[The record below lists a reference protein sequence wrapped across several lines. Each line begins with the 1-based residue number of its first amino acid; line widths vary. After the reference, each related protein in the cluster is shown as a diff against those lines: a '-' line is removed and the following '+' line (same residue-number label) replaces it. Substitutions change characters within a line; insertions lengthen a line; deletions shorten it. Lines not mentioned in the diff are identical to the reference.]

1 MDHYLA
7 PEGTERI
14 DVPYVGS
21 EEYDG
26 QDFFTYPDRKGWT
39 RDELKGDQNFGNRSP
54 AEAEA
59 FFQTWLFFGGAISV
73 FKMLNITL
81 MPESFLRRT
90 PKTQTYITTGILRHA
105 IQQWRNQADTG
116 LEEDEGGSIAGSSV
130 GSGPEQYTGTFSEGE
145 SESEENDSNEGDKKE
160 EDEGEEDCNDEDS
173 SDKENEPA
181 FANLIRNEE
190 SIKLIIEEILY
201 WARRYCGEENR
212 DPDIP
217 PSPIRPTIA
226 MSIIALG
233 STLSSAATEI
243 YHEHG
248 AFFRRYLE
256 PHWPKS
262 VFLKERMQ
270 RSEWCPRDISEF
282 RSNFQTDSEYYFG
295 SILSP
300 RKDQDH
306 SYCTEGICY
315 GSNLRLGTYKTQHA
329 IGCNHSCEF
338 VEAYGL
344 VDIIGRGKLP
354 LVHWNESEGALTV
367 IEYQGGSDIY
377 VAISHIWADGMGN
390 ETCNALPSC
399 QLSKL
404 QRNVTSLYPDGK
416 RAIGLNRSVPFWID
430 TLCVPSRKGE
440 EAYRKLAIQRMR
452 NVYTDADGVLVFDAF
467 MQKVSIK
474 ADITEKCV
482 QLYLCSW
489 RRRLWTLQEGRFAR
503 NLYFRLNGGSQSL
516 DDFGED
522 LTEQMKSTVSM
533 YSSITATCYGHA
545 SVAFTLLDKEVDKA
559 SMVMNFFPLVTE
571 VQNRSTTRSTDE
583 TICFATL
590 LGIDPGPLMETK
602 DPGRMMEIFLQLV
615 KEFESRII
623 FNDYP
628 HLKTVG
634 FQWAPQS
641 FMDRSKNICPDGMIP
656 THDKPDWNAPEPR
669 ANLTLEGLNFCYPGV
684 LLESIGQPTG
694 SEITIVANPPW
705 SVVYTWL
712 PGDGAT
718 QWSDLDSSKPYAIII
733 YPYFRYAKPG
743 EATAALLVLLTDTK
757 TKHRIVADPIS
768 RLWVRA
774 GVAFTDSQQL
784 KGTGF
789 GTWLKDDQ
797 EWLLR

>member
-39 RDELKGDQNFGNRSP
+39 RDELKGDQKFGNRSP
-54 AEAEA
+54 EEAEA

-73 FKMLNITL
+73 FKIVDITL

-90 PKTQTYITTGILRHA
+90 PKTQTYITTEVLRHA
-105 IQQWRNQADTG
+105 IQQWRDRADTS

-145 SESEENDSNEGDKKE
+145 SEENDSNDGDKKE
-160 EDEGEEDCNDEDS
+160 EDEGEEDSNDEDS
-173 SDKENEPA
+173 IVEENEPA
-181 FANLIRNEE
+181 LANQIRHEE

-201 WARRYCGEENR
+201 WARRYCGEENM

-243 YHEHG
+243 YSEHG
-248 AFFRRYLE
+248 VFRRYLT

-282 RSNFQTDSEYYFG
+282 RSEADIDSDYYFG

-306 SYCTEGICY
+306 SQCTEGRCY
-315 GSNLRLGTYKTQHA
+315 GSNVRPGTYTTQHA
-329 IGCNHSCEF
+329 IGCDHSCEN

-344 VDIIGRGKLP
+344 VDIIGQGKLP

-367 IEYQGGSDIY
+367 IEYQRGSDIY
-377 VAISHIWADGMGN
+377 AAISHIWADGMGN

-399 QLSKL
+399 QLSRL
-404 QRNVTSLYPDGK
+404 QRNVTSIYPDGK
-416 RAIGLNRSVPFWID
+416 GSVGLNRSVPFWID

-503 NLYFRLNGGSQSL
+503 NLYFQLNGGSQSL
-516 DDFGED
+516 EDFGND
-522 LTEQMKSTVSM
+522 WGKQMNSTVNM
-533 YSSITATCYGHA
+533 YSSITGNCYCLA
-545 SVAFTLLDKEVDKA
+545 SAAFDFIPKEMDKA
-559 SMVMNFFPLVTE
+559 SMVNSFFPLVAE

-602 DPGRMMEIFLQLV
+602 DQDRMMETFLQLV
-615 KEFESRII
+615 KEFQREII
-623 FNDYP
+623 FNDFP

-641 FMDRSKNICPDGMIP
+641 FMDPSKQICPEGTIP
-656 THDKPDWNAPEPR
+656 THDQPDWDAPEPT
-669 ANLTLEGLNFCYPGV
+669 ANLSLEGLNFCYPGI

-694 SEITIVANPPW
+694 SEMTIVANPPR
-705 SVVYTWL
+705 SVVKIWL

-718 QWSDLDSSKPYAIII
+718 QWSDLDSSKPYAIIM
-733 YPYFRYAKPG
+733 YPYFRYAQPG
-743 EATAALLVLLTDTK
+743 EATAAILVLVTDTK
-757 TKHRIVADPIS
+757 TKHRIVADHIS
-768 RLWVRA
+768 RLWVRT
-774 GVAFTDSQQL
+774 GVAFTNSQQPED
-784 KGTGF
+784 TRF
-789 GTWLKDDQ
+789 GTWLEDDQ
-797 EWLLR
+797 KWLLR